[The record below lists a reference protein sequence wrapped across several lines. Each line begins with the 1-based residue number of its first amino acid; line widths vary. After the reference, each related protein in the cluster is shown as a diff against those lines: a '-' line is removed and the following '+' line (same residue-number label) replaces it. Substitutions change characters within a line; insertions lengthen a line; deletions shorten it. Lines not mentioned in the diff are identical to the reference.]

1 MGFILDRGYFSI
13 KNIRYFE
20 RNGYDYILMT
30 KGNAGFVQEA
40 VEECQAILRNGYT
53 NYIEEQEVYGMT
65 LEKDLLQKFLY

>member
-1 MGFILDRGYFSI
+1 MVERAKYYECENMGFILDRGYFSI

-40 VEECQAILRNGYT
+40 VEKCQSHIAKWIY
-53 NYIEEQEVYGMT
+53 E
-65 LEKDLLQKFLY
+65 LY